1 MKIGMTARLF
11 LFILSATGLAVVLL
25 LIIMW
30 WSINRGFYQYLGAMD
45 QKRLSQ
51 ISEDLTRKYNQ
62 NGSWHFLQHDPP
74 QWNSIGPPVSPP
86 TGTDRPP
93 MPFQDDKLF
102 GHPAFKPKGNTF
114 SSPPPPKNDRYDR
127 NFLPQKKEPP
137 DPLIILNA
145 DKISIYGARHAHEEV
160 DFQHII
166 VRGNTVGYIG
176 VLSPR
181 HFLDPM
187 QIRFL
192 AKQKK
197 ALFFAAA
204 AMVIIVMLISWPLS
218 NRLVKPIRQMAAATH
233 DIASGKYTTRISV
246 SSNDELGALA
256 RDFNAMAQT
265 LEKNEKARRQWVAD
279 ISHELRTP
287 VAVLQGEIEAL
298 LDGIRK
304 TTPESIRSLH
314 AETLRLKRLVEDLYQ
329 LSISDL
335 GALNYRKQNLDLL
348 ELLKDS
354 IESYRLEF
362 KEKHIALE
370 DCIARGKEAIGFADP
385 ERLGQLFA
393 NLLEN
398 SLRYTGVGGQL
409 KIQAEV
415 LAGFV
420 LIEFQDSKPG
430 VPPEDME
437 KIFNRFY
444 RSEQSRNRASG
455 GAGLGLTISR
465 KIVEAHDGEISA
477 HTSPLG
483 GLAVR
488 IKIPVF

>member
-1 MKIGMTARLF
+1 MKMGMTARLF
-11 LFILSATGLAVVLL
+11 LFILGATGLAVVLL
-25 LIIMW
+25 LMIMW
-30 WSINRGFYQYLGAMD
+30 WSINRGFYQYLGTMD

-51 ISEDLTRKYNQ
+51 ISGDLARKYEQTGGWN
-62 NGSWHFLQHDPP
+62 FLQHDPP
-74 QWNSIGPPVSPP
+74 RWNSPAPPASLP
-86 TGTDRPP
+86 TGIYQPP
-93 MPFQDDKLF
+93 MPFQGDKRPEHPSFQPKENLF
-102 GHPAFKPKGNTF
+102 
-114 SSPPPPKNDRYDR
+114 SPPPPPNDERYGG
-127 NFLPQKKEPP
+127 NLLHQKKEPP

-145 DKISIYGARHAHEEV
+145 DKITIYGARHDHEKV
-160 DFQHII
+160 DFQQIL

-181 HFLDPM
+181 HFLDPL

-192 AKQKK
+192 AGQKTT
-197 ALFFAAA
+197 LFFAAA
-204 AMVIIVMLISWPLS
+204 AMALIVMLVSWPLS
-218 NRLVKPIRQMAAATH
+218 QRLVKPIQEMAAATH

-246 SSNDELGALA
+246 SSNDELGLLA
-256 RDFNAMAQT
+256 RDFNAMALT
-265 LEKNEKARRQWVAD
+265 LEKTERARRQWVAD

-304 TTPESIRSLH
+304 TTPETIRSLH
-314 AETLRLKRLVEDLYQ
+314 TETLRLNRLVEDLYQ

-354 IESYRLEF
+354 LESYRSEF
-362 KEKHIALE
+362 ERKNIDVE
-370 DCIARGKEAIGFADP
+370 DCIARGKKAICFADP

-398 SLRYTGVGGQL
+398 SLRYTDVGGHL
-409 KIQAEV
+409 KIKAEV

-430 VPPEDME
+430 APPEDME

-444 RSEQSRNRASG
+444 RGEESRNRASD

-488 IKIPVF
+488 IKIPII